1 MKRLLSGFSV
11 SVSVLLSFV
20 AATGVQA
27 DVVTLHDGR
36 EVEGKVERRGGGRL
50 LVRGRFGEV
59 LVDERD
65 VAKVEHTATAD
76 ELYALERRQTNLDDP
91 DALRRLAAWCVGQG
105 LKTEAH
111 GLEVRADE
119 LEAAQHRARL
129 EALAERRRAALAEK
143 RAQAGDDAEAIYQ
156 VARWA
161 EAQGHTRA
169 EVDALLR
176 EALLADPTHEKAR
189 LAAELR
195 RLQQDALAARDAALD
210 ALTAAR
216 AELARAEGQR
226 RAVEARETA
235 VGARE
240 AAVAGKEATID
251 DRLADA
257 GKARDEA
264 ARLRDAAD
272 LAARKAAV
280 AEGSARDLERQAQA
294 LRDEA
299 LALRNAAYGGP
310 IVVSGGGPFVG
321 GNGSCGPQGSQG
333 GLYQPPQGGGLYQP
347 PCPQP
352 APAPVAATPPGGAF
366 DAGLR
371 ARGVR

>member
-1 MKRLLSGFSV
+1 MKRLGLSLFV
-11 SVSVLLSFV
+11 SLLLSF
-20 AATGVQA
+20 AAAGSVQA

-36 EVEGKVERRGGGRL
+36 RVEGKVERRGGGRL
-50 LVRGRFGEV
+50 LIRGRFGEV

-76 ELYALERRQTNLDDP
+76 ELYALERRQTDLEDP

-105 LKTEAH
+105 LRTEAH

-129 EALAERRRAALAEK
+129 EALAERRRVALAEK

-216 AELARAEGQR
+216 AELARAEDQR
-226 RAVEARETA
+226 RAIEARETT

-257 GKARDEA
+257 GKARDDA
-264 ARLRDAAD
+264 ARLRDQAD

-280 AEGSARDLERQAQA
+280 AEGAARDLERQAQA

-310 IVVSGGGPFVG
+310 VVVSGGGG
-321 GNGSCGPQGSQG
+321 GNGECGPPGSQG
-333 GLYQPPQGGGLYQP
+333 GLYQPPQGGGLHQP
-347 PCPQP
+347 LCPQP
-352 APAPVAATPPGGAF
+352 APNDAF